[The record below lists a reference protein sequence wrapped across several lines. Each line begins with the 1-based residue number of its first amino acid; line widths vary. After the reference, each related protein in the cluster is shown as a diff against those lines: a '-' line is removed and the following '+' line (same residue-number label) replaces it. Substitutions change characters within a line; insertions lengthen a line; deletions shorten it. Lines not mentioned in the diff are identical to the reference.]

1 MTARKITDE
10 KSAEDILKGYCSE
23 CPADFEVMSVAID
36 SGNGTYFIDFVD
48 KADQDAYD
56 AAIADAGKAQAIE
69 AAYAREIPHKY
80 AAVWFNEDLDPA
92 CELLSAM
99 EIKLLK
105 QDKSK
110 KLVRVFSKR

>member
-1 MTARKITDE
+1 MTNRKITDE

-23 CPADFEVMSVAID
+23 CPADFEVQSVAID
-36 SGNGTYFIDFVD
+36 SDNGTYFIEFID

-56 AAIADAGKAQAIE
+56 AATADAGNPQAIE
-69 AAYAREIPHKY
+69 ATYSKKIPHKY

-92 CELLSAM
+92 CALLNRD
-99 EIKLLK
+99 EIKLFK

-110 KLVRVFSKR
+110 KLVRVFSKS